1 MDALP
6 RLAAAAAD
14 RIAAGALNGR
24 NVSHLATELGVSERH
39 LRRAVERAIGVSP
52 IALAQTH
59 RLLLAKQLLV
69 DTSLSVTQIAFA
81 SGFQSLRRFNSV
93 FRERYRLSPTA
104 VRRTRDNGGT
114 PAPRSTDLIRL
125 TLAYRPPLA
134 WDALMAQLGRSTL
147 PGAEFVDGTRYGRT
161 VRIEDRKGVLFVQDA
176 CTAKA
181 QVNVD
186 VTPSLLP
193 VLMPV
198 LARVRRL
205 FDLDAEPNVVD
216 AHLAQSGLADL
227 VAQRP
232 GLRVPGAFEG
242 FEIALALLLRTGPG
256 DLARRVTANLGEPF
270 ATDAPSLAYLAPC
283 AMCVAQAGAEGLQ
296 AFGAPSHLAESVAA
310 LARAVV
316 DGSLRLQP
324 GADAAEARRTLV
336 AVTGVDDRLAT
347 TIVMRALHWP
357 DAWITTDRARAE
369 PWRPWRA
376 YAALH
381 LWS

>member
-24 NVSHLATELGVSERH
+24 NVSHLAAELGVSERH

-104 VRRTRDNGGT
+104 VRKARDT
-114 PAPRSTDLIRL
+114 AVPVPRPTDLIRL
-125 TLAYRPPLA
+125 TLAYREPLA
-134 WDALMAQLGRSTL
+134 WDALLAQLAKSTL
-147 PGAEFVDGTRYGRT
+147 PGAEVVDNGRYGRT
-161 VRIEDRKGVLFVQDA
+161 VRVEGRKGVIFVEDA
-176 CTAKA
+176 RGVKA
-181 QVNVD
+181 HVSVD
-186 VTPSLLP
+186 VSTSLLP

-198 LARVRRL
+198 LARIRRL

-216 AHLAQSGLADL
+216 AHLAQSGLADQ

-232 GLRVPGAFEG
+232 GLRVPGAFDG
-242 FEIALALLLRTGPG
+242 FEVALALLLRTGPG

-270 ATDAPSLAYLAPC
+270 ATDTPALAYLAPC
-283 AMCVAQAGAEGLQ
+283 AVRVAQAGAAGIR
-296 AFGAPSHLAESVAA
+296 AFGAPSHLAEAVAT
-310 LARAVV
+310 LARAVA
-316 DGSLRLQP
+316 DGSLHLES
-324 GADAAEARRTLV
+324 GADATQARRTLS
-336 AVTGVDDRLAT
+336 AIPGIDDRLAT

-357 DAWITTDRARAE
+357 DAWVTTDRARAE